1 VAFYVDFSILG
12 RHLLPPF
19 ATGNMN
25 IQEYE
30 AYSEAMDE
38 IKRLKAQHEEMLLK
52 HAREQGVALSTLEEA
67 LKEIQRQ
74 KQLLTRA
81 ADALTLLNK
90 PANSPA
96 ISGLII
102 ELRKAAQ

>member
-1 VAFYVDFSILG
+1 MSEIQDEACTEAIAEISRLRARIE
-12 RHLLPPF
+12 
-19 ATGNMN
+19 NMMKN
-25 IQEYE
+25 QAEGLRIREEQI
-30 AYSEAMDE
+30 AG
-38 IKRLKAQHEEMLLK
+38 LKA
-52 HAREQGVALSTLEEA
+52 
-67 LKEIQRQ
+67 
-74 KQLLTRA
+74 LLTRA